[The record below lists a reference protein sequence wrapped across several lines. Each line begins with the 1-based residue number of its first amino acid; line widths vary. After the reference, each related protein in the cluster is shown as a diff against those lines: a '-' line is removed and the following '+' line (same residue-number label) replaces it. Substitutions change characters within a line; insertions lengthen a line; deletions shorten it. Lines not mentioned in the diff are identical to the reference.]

1 MKKIIAIASVL
12 LAVVACKKENIA
24 ENAPADGMVKVTFTA
39 DIPDCEFGKASLDG
53 KVVVWEK
60 GEKVAVYDG
69 VNPDANSFEVVSV
82 DGNKASISG
91 EIAQTAT
98 ELTAVY
104 PFSAAKGSAEGNVAV
119 NIPQGQIV
127 PEGKSIDPNALV
139 SVAKANVGEN
149 LVFRNVVSLIRFTV
163 AEEGATSVLFV
174 GNSGEKF
181 FGTATVDPTTAVAS
195 NVGTSRGKV
204 SAAAGTTFT
213 KDAVYYAAVY
223 PCEFPAGLNVT
234 TAMSGCKYYRNSDK
248 NNSFVRNSGLDLG
261 NLAGGVKLPLTITTK
276 AELDT
281 WAQYAVCYVRGE
293 KVSLGSDID
302 YENGEWK
309 PVETFVGDFDGQ
321 DHSIYNMC
329 IKGCSTV
336 QGSSPYNCAGFFSLL
351 SGSSVSNLKLGYN
364 PSTSSYD
371 GVSKM
376 EINVDEMEYRFF
388 AGALVGMVKGGKNI
402 FDNVWSYVP
411 VTVVGTK
418 AFSQEIRLGGIM
430 GNIGEGTEELK
441 IKGVHVANNVQFD
454 VTETISAPSSDYIG
468 GILGTT
474 GSSNVVIEDCHAEST
489 AIIGTTDNA
498 GLKVNCNLFVGGILG
513 RNGKGLIDVSV
524 KNCTNEGTVALAKNL
539 GSGENLQI
547 FMGGIL
553 GADSSTAAELE
564 EYELEV
570 VGCCNNGTVSSTPQ
584 SSVTKFGGICG
595 YISSDSHFYQCTNL
609 GSVLKDGNF
618 AATEGCVGGI
628 VGYLKK
634 IGTVEECINGS
645 SSDNSK
651 GKVIDAKQTSSKNL
665 FMGGV
670 VGWAQ
675 AASRII
681 NCKNY
686 GEVSSLGGN
695 TDNVAKF
702 LGGVLGYCNTSTEG
716 FTFSGNESYGPVTC
730 VGTVNEGNDKFV
742 AGGLIGY
749 MSNSA
754 ISIGEGCKVDCAV
767 TSCYPVSTAPTIAGL
782 VVGKFAGTSKAIV
795 VGTKSSPVVIGPDC
809 KIGENAVT
817 STAGDFYYGKW
828 IAGPAAGITEPGV
841 KVDNH
846 TIYAKMSE

>member
-1 MKKIIAIASVL
+1 MKKIIAIASAI
-12 LAVVACKKENIA
+12 LAVVACKKENIV
-24 ENAPADGMVKVTFTA
+24 ENAPADGMKKVTFTA

-104 PFSAAKGSAEGNVAV
+104 PFSAAKGFAEDNVTV
-119 NIPQGQIV
+119 NIPNGQVV
-127 PEGKSIDPNALV
+127 PEGKFIDPNVLV

-149 LVFRNVVSLIRFTV
+149 LAFKNVVSLVKFTV

-181 FGTATVDPTTAVAS
+181 FGNATVDPVTAVATGA
-195 NVGTSRGKV
+195 GTTRGKV
-204 SAAAGTTFT
+204 TAAEGTSFT
-213 KDAVYYAAVY
+213 KDAAYYAAVY

-234 TAMSGCKYYRNSDK
+234 TAMSDCKYYKNSDK
-248 NNSFVRNSGLDLG
+248 SNSFARNSGLDLG

-281 WAQYAVCYVRGE
+281 WAQYATCYVRGE
-293 KVSLGSDID
+293 KVSLANDID
-302 YENGEWK
+302 YEGGVWNTVAGY
-309 PVETFVGDFDGQ
+309 VADFDGNG
-321 DHSIYNMC
+321 HSIYNLS
-329 IKGCSTV
+329 IKGCSTM
-336 QGSSPYNCAGFFSLL
+336 QASSPYNCMGFFSML

-364 PSTSSYD
+364 PTTSSYD
-371 GVSKM
+371 EVSKM
-376 EINVDEMEYRFF
+376 EINADEMENRFF
-388 AGALVGMVKGGKNI
+388 AGALVGIVKGGKNLI
-402 FDNVWSYVP
+402 DNVWSYIP
-411 VTVVGTK
+411 VTVAGTK
-418 AFSQEIRLGGIM
+418 AFDKEIRLGGIM
-430 GNIGEGTEELK
+430 GNTGEDTEELK
-441 IKGVHVANNVQFD
+441 IKGTRVANKVQFD
-454 VTETISAPSSDYIG
+454 VAGIVSAPSSDYIG

-489 AIIGTTDNA
+489 AIIGASDNSD
-498 GLKVNCNLFVGGILG
+498 LKVDCNLFIGGILG
-513 RNGKGLIDVSV
+513 RNGKGLTEVSL
-524 KNCTNEGTVALAKNL
+524 KDCTNEGTVALAKNL
-539 GSGENLQI
+539 GDGSNLQI

-553 GADSSTAAELE
+553 GADSSTSAEVE
-564 EYELEV
+564 GYELEV
-570 VGCCNNGTVSSTPQ
+570 TGCSNNGTVSSTPQ

-595 YISSDSHFYQCTNL
+595 YISSDSHFYQCYNI
-609 GSVLKDGNF
+609 GNVLKNGNF

-634 IGTVEECINGS
+634 IGTVEECENGS
-645 SSDNSK
+645 SSDNNK
-651 GKVIDAKQTSSKNL
+651 GQVIDAEQSSGVNL

-695 TDNVAKF
+695 IGNIAKF
-702 LGGVLGYCNTSTEG
+702 VGGVLGYSNTKTEG
-716 FTFSGNESYGPVTC
+716 YTFTGNEAYGPVTC
-730 VGTVNEGNDKFV
+730 VGTVNNGNDKFV

-749 MSNSA
+749 MSNSK
-754 ISIGEGCKVDCAV
+754 ISIGEGCKVDCEV
-767 TSCYPVSTAPTIAGL
+767 TSCYPELTAPTIAGL
-782 VVGKFAGTSKAIV
+782 VVGKFAGTSSAIV
-795 VGTKSSPVVIGPDC
+795 VGTKSSPVIIGPNC
-809 KIGENAVT
+809 KICGNAVT
-817 STAGDFYYGKW
+817 SIAGDYYYGKW

>member
-104 PFSAAKGSAEGNVAV
+104 PFSAAKGSAEGNVTV
-119 NIPQGQIV
+119 NIPNGQVV
-127 PEGKSIDPNALV
+127 PEGKFIDPNVLV

-149 LVFRNVVSLIRFTV
+149 LAFKNVVSLIKFTV

-181 FGTATVDPTTAVAS
+181 FGNATVDPVTAVATGA
-195 NVGTSRGKV
+195 GTTRGKV
-204 SAAAGTTFT
+204 SAAAGTSFT

-234 TAMSGCKYYRNSDK
+234 TAMSDCKYYKNSTK
-248 NNSFVRNSGLDLG
+248 SNSFARNSGLDLG

-281 WAQYAVCYVRGE
+281 WAKYATCYVRGE
-293 KVSLGSDID
+293 KVSLANDID
-302 YENGEWK
+302 YEGGEWNT
-309 PVETFVGDFDGQ
+309 VAGYVADFDGNG
-321 DHSIYNMC
+321 HSIYNLS
-329 IKGCSTV
+329 IKGYETV
-336 QGSSPYNCAGFFSLL
+336 SGEKPYNCTGFFSRL
-351 SGSSVSNLKLGYN
+351 SGSSISNLKLGYS
-364 PSTSSYD
+364 PLTSSYD

-376 EINVDEMEYRFF
+376 EINADEMAYRFF
-388 AGALVGMVKGGKNI
+388 AGAVVGTVKGGNNLI
-402 FDNVWSYVP
+402 ESVWSYVP
-411 VTVVGTK
+411 VTVVGSG
-418 AFSQEIRLGGIM
+418 FSNEIRLGGIL
-430 GNIGEGTEELK
+430 GIIGEDTEMT
-441 IKGVHVANNVQFD
+441 IRDAHVANKVQFD
-454 VTETISAPSSDYIG
+454 VAGEIASGAYIG

-474 GSSNVVIEDCHAEST
+474 GSDGSVIENCHAEST
-489 AIIGTTDNA
+489 AIIGTSDNES
-498 GLKVNCNLFVGGILG
+498 LKVNGNLFIGGILG

-553 GADSSTAAELE
+553 GADSSTAADLE

-628 VGYLKK
+628 VGYIKK